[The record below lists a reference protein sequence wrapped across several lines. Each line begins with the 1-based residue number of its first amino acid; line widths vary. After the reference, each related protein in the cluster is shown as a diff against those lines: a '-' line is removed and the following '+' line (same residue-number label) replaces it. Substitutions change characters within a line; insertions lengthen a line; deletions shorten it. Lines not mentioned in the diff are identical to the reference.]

1 MFLVYLLI
9 HECSM
14 FLRFLIGLTMKR
26 KPGKLVCFQITHNQA
41 EYSLNVTSASK
52 IVFEVGKKHLFI

>member
-1 MFLVYLLI
+1 
-9 HECSM
+9 M

-41 EYSLNVTSASK
+41 EYSLNVISASK
-52 IVFEVGKKHLFI
+52 VVFEVGKMHLFI